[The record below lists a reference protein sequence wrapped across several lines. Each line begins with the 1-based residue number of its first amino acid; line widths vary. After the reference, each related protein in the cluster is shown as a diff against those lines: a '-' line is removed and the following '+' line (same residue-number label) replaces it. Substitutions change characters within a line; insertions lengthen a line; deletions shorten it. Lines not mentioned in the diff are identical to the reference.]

1 MFDPFGGVGT
11 TGLEAIKMGY
21 EAFLMDVNPLGIFA
35 SKVKTS
41 HYNEQEISLIKKELL
56 KDVTEAS
63 VAVRNFPL
71 SANELRKSLNLKESD
86 ENFVFGTTLIGE
98 KKVVILAKKI

>member
-1 MFDPFGGVGT
+1 LHINSHLYTSDTLIPDFPGRLFEVVGFAPFG
-11 TGLEAIKMGY
+11 K
-21 EAFLMDVNPLGIFA
+21 
-35 SKVKTS
+35 K
-41 HYNEQEISLIKKELL
+41 IKKELL

-86 ENFVFGTTLIGE
+86 DNFVFGTTMMGE
-98 KKVVILAKKI
+98 KKVVIYCKKHKE